1 MRPENGRHSLVSRRS
16 AAGVAATA
24 LIGFVLSKS
33 TLLACGPF
41 FPNNLLSR
49 GDDAV
54 LVAPELCFSLE
65 MQRLN
70 LGQSRFKA
78 VPVKF
83 GDYAGQSLEADLN
96 DLQTALKAAVVRAE
110 EAEQI
115 LQAHREQRE
124 KLRAYINGASYYTF
138 RAHPG
143 VETDAVPPN
152 FPSIAIVAGLP
163 DEFAD
168 YLAGSMAW
176 HNPTVPDKNVA
187 RKLWERLLDRP
198 APQRKFKSTWAA
210 YMLGKSWEESDPDKA
225 VEYYQKVRAFCSQGF
240 PDSIGLAAASL
251 GREAKIYLAQKKFEP
266 ALELYLQQLGTGD
279 PSATNSLRFA
289 SAAALRAPPE
299 MLGVLAKNPLT
310 QRVITAY
317 LAAEGPWTPSS
328 FDGNPSEQ
336 EASEHSRAWLEAVEV
351 AKIRDVDSAEKLA
364 LAAYQR
370 NEMETAQRW
379 IQRAP
384 NGAVAQWLKAK
395 LLLRAGRLR
404 EAAALLA
411 RVAQAFPVEA
421 QGTNQVVPSSLKETL
436 FVQIYN
442 DTPGS
447 LNASRQ
453 VLGELGALRLARR
466 EYVQSLDALLN
477 SGFWMDAAYVAERVL
492 TVEELQSYVD
502 SHWPAVSDAQSVEE
516 KTEFGEDPV
525 SPARLREHIRY
536 LLARRLM
543 RASRGEEARP
553 YYPTQWQP
561 GCDRL
566 LSALA
571 SGWNEALPQ
580 AERARGLFEAA
591 IITRTNGMELMGT
604 EVEPDWHIHD
614 GQYEE
619 GVTATDR
626 ATNECARTLV
636 PAEDEL
642 RRAAAH
648 HPDPQIR
655 FHYRFQA
662 ASLAWES
669 AKLMPDNSDETARI
683 LCVAGSWLKYQA
695 PKTADGFYKALV
707 RRNRKTAIGI
717 EADAIRWFPPLDENG
732 NMIPHKVNP
741 ATLELLTKPSLP
753 PAELELAEAKSTED
767 KPEESSEIAGR
778 EAVPAGELSPAVAPQ
793 PSSDELGYRYI
804 VHAGDTFSGIARRF
818 TEAGVPV
825 TAADIR
831 SANNLQSYRLMVGQA
846 LWIPVPRN
854 DTDRAK

>member
-1 MRPENGRHSLVSRRS
+1 MRPENGRHSPVSRR
-16 AAGVAATA
+16 AAAALAATA
-24 LIGFVLSKS
+24 LIGFVLSTS
-33 TLLACGPF
+33 TLVACGPF
-41 FPNNLLSR
+41 FPNNLLAR

-70 LGQSRFKA
+70 LGHSRFKA
-78 VPVKF
+78 VPVRF
-83 GDYAGQSLEADLN
+83 GDYTEQSLEADLS
-96 DLQTALKAAVVRAE
+96 DLQIALKAAGVRAE

-115 LQAHREQRE
+115 LQAHREERE
-124 KLRAYINGASYYTF
+124 KLRAYINAASYCTS

-187 RKLWERLLDRP
+187 RKLWERLLERP

-225 VEYYQKVRAFCSQGF
+225 AEYYQKVRAFCSQGF
-240 PDSIGLAAASL
+240 RDSIGLAAASL
-251 GREAKIYLAQKKFEP
+251 GREAKIYLGQKKFEP
-266 ALELYLQQLGTGD
+266 ALQLYLQQLGTGD

-289 SAAALRAPPE
+289 SAAALRGPPE

-317 LAAEGPWTPSS
+317 LAAEGPWTPGS
-328 FDGNPSEQ
+328 FDGNASEQ

-351 AKIRDVDSAEKLA
+351 AKVRDVDSAEKLA

-384 NGAVAQWLKAK
+384 SGAVAQWLKAK
-395 LLLRAGRLR
+395 LLLRAGKLR

-436 FVQIYN
+436 FVQIYD

-492 TVEELQSYVD
+492 TLEELQSYVD
-502 SHWPAVSDAQSVEE
+502 SHWPAVSAAQAAEE
-516 KTEFGEDPV
+516 KAEFGEDPV
-525 SPARLREHIRY
+525 SPSTLREHIRY

-543 RASRGEEARP
+543 RASRGEEART

-561 GCDRL
+561 SCDRL
-566 LSALA
+566 LSALG
-571 SGWNEALPQ
+571 SGWNQAVPQ
-580 AERARGLFEAA
+580 EERARALFEAA
-591 IITRTNGMELMGT
+591 VITRTNGMELMGT
-604 EVEPDWHIHD
+604 EVEPDWHFHD
-614 GQYEE
+614 GQFEE
-619 GVTATDR
+619 GVTAADR
-626 ATNECARTLV
+626 ATNECARTLI

-642 RRAAAH
+642 HRSAAH
-648 HPDPQIR
+648 HPDPECR

-662 ASLAWES
+662 ASLAWEA
-669 AKLMPDNSDETARI
+669 AKLMPDNSDETARV

-695 PKTADGFYKALV
+695 PKTADVFYKALV
-707 RRNRKTAIGI
+707 LRNRKTTLGA
-717 EADAIRWFPPLDENG
+717 EADVLRWFPVLDETG
-732 NMIPHKVNP
+732 NIIVHKVNP
-741 ATLELLTKPSLP
+741 ATLEVVTKPNIP
-753 PAELELAEAKSTED
+753 LAEPESAENESKAGES
-767 KPEESSEIAGR
+767 EESTDTAGR
-778 EAVPAGELSPAVAPQ
+778 EVAQAGGFSESAAPQ

-804 VHAGDTFSGIARRF
+804 VHAGDTFSSIARRF
-818 TEAGVPV
+818 TEAGVPI
-825 TAADIR
+825 TTADIR
-831 SANNLQSYRLMVGQA
+831 AANSLQSYRLMVGQA
-846 LWIPVPRN
+846 LWIPLHKN
-854 DTDRAK
+854 